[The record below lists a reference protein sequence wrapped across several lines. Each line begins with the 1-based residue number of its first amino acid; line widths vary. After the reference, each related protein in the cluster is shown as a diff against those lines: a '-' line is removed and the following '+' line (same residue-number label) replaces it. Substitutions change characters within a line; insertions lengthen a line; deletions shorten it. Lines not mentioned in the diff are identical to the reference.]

1 MYLFLA
7 IMLGVNYIH
16 EVGPHV
22 YCGDAV
28 DLLKV
33 LTNCDIREK
42 VYFSGSISPLVADL
56 DQGCILAF
64 LTTLAKFTCCLMYL
78 YHIYMVSAMSCS
90 YSIFN
95 V

>member
-42 VYFSGSISPLVADL
+42 VSFSGSISPLVADL
-56 DQGCILAF
+56 DPGQTDC
-64 LTTLAKFTCCLMYL
+64 
-78 YHIYMVSAMSCS
+78 
-90 YSIFN
+90 
-95 V
+95 